1 MSFFDFFER
10 YVMRNKLCAAAVTFL
25 QAILNHSE
33 VAEAAVVGLP
43 DELKGHI
50 PIGLCVLK
58 SGQYDY

>member
-1 MSFFDFFER
+1 MCSSCDI
-10 YVMRNKLCAAAVTFL
+10 VL

-33 VAEAAVVGLP
+33 VAEAAVVALP